1 VIFLALWVLA
11 LVGAAVHV
19 GIRRQWSQ
27 ALQRTRVFLC
37 YQLTIALGLSGILV
51 FVGHALRPSETA
63 ARIGWPASTNFQFE
77 LGGFGLGLAVA
88 ALLCLLIRSRFY
100 WLGVAFTPSIFLVVA
115 GLNHLREALGGNLAP
130 YNVLTAAPDLLIP
143 LTLGW
148 LFFRLFRLAP
158 SGDPDI

>member
-1 VIFLALWVLA
+1 M
-11 LVGAAVHV
+11 
-19 GIRRQWSQ
+19 
-27 ALQRTRVFLC
+27 
-37 YQLTIALGLSGILV
+37 V